1 MLKVRYENLNDIRKD
16 DEILNICFVAH
27 PCYYSVLDLE
37 ERELFNKRI
46 YENFC
51 KLVERVDIYDKN
63 EYLSVYRR
71 HDKKCRELHML
82 KSWELLKN
90 TYRYK
95 MPVIFKNLEY
105 FDLYNMEK
113 IRYYS
118 INYNKKKGTKG
129 NSYVVR
135 NKKKLNMIEK
145 EKCFILD
152 NHMIYSMTPE
162 YIAKSISK
170 NILLN
175 MNYIKKGCKKLL
187 SIKEY
192 NKNSKNDNKINDNLY
207 NYKLDDDYYNDNM
220 NYKDNNISKRKK
232 IYPIKKKR
240 KIEPILNSNKNFSI
254 ERKKKILIYLD
265 PFAGAGGN
273 CNHMN
278 DIFTIGCDINIYRIK
293 QCQHNC
299 KFYNK
304 NVDFILCDF
313 FNLVTHFRKDTID
326 VIFFSI
332 PWGGPKYKNKK
343 NFELNSEIIN
353 NISVYK
359 CLEVSIE
366 LTENLIFYLPRNVCM
381 KELYYFFEYYKKLVS
396 NKKYMNLKND
406 NISIYDIKQKDM
418 NFICNDKYYENGSK
432 LQNNNN
438 NNMLLEL
445 YINRTRCNYQ
455 KKDDNSLNNFFYFLN
470 EKCDIYDNKFIF
482 SNVQNL
488 FDINIDHCYNI
499 FNSFMSDKKNIQR
512 ETYGLLDESLHDNI
526 INNSN
531 QDIIEICDDNNNIYS
546 FDDNNNNI
554 YSFDDDNN
562 NNIYSFDDDNN
573 NNIYS
578 FDDNNNNPYSYDD
591 NVEDEKK
598 EIKENKKYSI
608 NYYNNDIDK
617 NYAPNKKKM
626 KKKNI
631 WAWHNTCMVL
641 YLGNISSNIRNR
653 KIINIKDMYYIDKKL
668 SNILIDI
675 EIDKNKCK
683 HCFFSYH
690 NFVNSQKKKV
700 FFDIYQNNNN
710 LFNNMFYIN
719 KNELIIKKIYLIKE
733 KNILY
738 INIFIMNKLFNI
750 IEKIILL
757 FFNNIKNMIGYNKIS
772 FLNKICIQFQNVY
785 YYKILTQY
793 IDKNVDIKKY
803 ETYIY
808 KDDDKKI
815 HLCYI
820 HLFDYFNI
828 IIKKIK
834 KEFILLFS
842 IYLYDISYMK
852 YYFRHKNIDIEKK
865 KKNFFSTQCL
875 KKVHYNII
883 RILFNFLLYMKIYLN
898 IVSNNIKLEN
908 YFDQHFILD
917 NINIDNITNNLLNR
931 FFLIYSLRKEKNT
944 NYNFKTNNVVTSYV
958 DYFKNFIKY
967 IIHISI
973 NLELKENNE
982 EKTISMNHMS
992 NFFFRSLFNI
1002 EKKVDILINKLN
1014 NNINNNEDDIKYYK
1028 YNLYLFLIHFFTK
1041 QFLYNSHVN
1050 INLDYFNTL
1059 LFFYLNQV
1067 YNLSKHQEGYINIF
1081 LHFLNNFLYKN
1092 FFLKII

>member
-1 MLKVRYENLNDIRKD
+1 MLKVRYEKLNDIRKD
-16 DEILNICFVAH
+16 DEILNISFVAH

-51 KLVERVDIYDKN
+51 KVAERVDIYDKN

-95 MPVIFKNLEY
+95 MPVIFKNLED

-113 IRYYS
+113 ISYYS
-118 INYNKKKGTKG
+118 INYNKKKGSKG

-135 NKKKLNMIEK
+135 NKKKINMIEK

-192 NKNSKNDNKINDNLY
+192 NKNSKNQDKINDNLY
-207 NYKLDDDYYNDNM
+207 NYKLDDYYNDNM
-220 NYKDNNISKRKK
+220 NYKGSNISKRKNF
-232 IYPIKKKR
+232 YPINKKR
-240 KIEPILNSNKNFSI
+240 KIEPILNSNKRFPI
-254 ERKKKILIYLD
+254 DRKKKILIYLD

-278 DIFTIGCDINIYRIK
+278 EIFTIGCDINIYRIK

-313 FNLVTHFRKDTID
+313 FNLITHFRKDTID

-343 NFELNSEIIN
+343 NFKLNSEIIN

-359 CLEVSIE
+359 CIEVSIE

-381 KELYYFFEYYKKLVS
+381 KELYYLFEYYKKLVS
-396 NKKYMNLKND
+396 NKKYINLKNHD
-406 NISIYDIKQKDM
+406 ISKYDIKEKDM
-418 NFICNDKYYENGSK
+418 NIISNDKYYENGSK
-432 LQNNNN
+432 LQNNN

-445 YINRTRCNYQ
+445 YINRTRCNYE

-470 EKCDIYDNKFIF
+470 QKCNIYDNKFIF

-488 FDINIDHCYNI
+488 FHINIDHCYNI
-499 FNSFMSDKKNIQR
+499 FNSSMSDKTFIQR
-512 ETYGLLDESLHDNI
+512 ETYGVLDECLYDNI

-531 QDIIEICDDNNNIYS
+531 EHMIEIYDYNNNL
-546 FDDNNNNI
+546 
-554 YSFDDDNN
+554 
-562 NNIYSFDDDNN
+562 
-573 NNIYS
+573 
-578 FDDNNNNPYSYDD
+578 YSYDN

-608 NYYNNDIDK
+608 NYYNKNDIDT
-617 NYAPNKKKM
+617 NYAANKKKM

-631 WAWHNTCMVL
+631 WSWHNTCMVL

-675 EIDKNKCK
+675 QIDKNKCK
-683 HCFFSYH
+683 HFFFSYN

-700 FFDIYQNNNN
+700 FFDIYQNKNK

-719 KNELIIKKIYLIKE
+719 KNELIIKKKYLIKE
-733 KNILY
+733 NNILY
-738 INIFIMNKLFNI
+738 INIFIMKKLYNI

-757 FFNNIKNMIGYNKIS
+757 FFKNIKNMIGYNKIS
-772 FLNKICIQFQNVY
+772 FLNKICIQLQNVY
-785 YYKILTQY
+785 HDKILTQY
-793 IDKNVDIKKY
+793 IDKHVDIKKY

-815 HLCYI
+815 QLCYI

-852 YYFRHKNIDIEKK
+852 YYFRHKNVNIQKK
-865 KKNFFSTQCL
+865 KKKKFFSTQCL
-875 KKVHYNII
+875 KKIHYNII

-908 YFDQHFILD
+908 YFDQHFVLD
-917 NINIDNITNNLLNR
+917 NMNIDNITNNLLNR

-944 NYNFKTNNVVTSYV
+944 NYNFKTNNVVTPYV

-1002 EKKVDILINKLN
+1002 EKRVHILINKLN

-1081 LHFLNNFLYKN
+1081 HHFLNNFLYKN
-1092 FFLKII
+1092 FFLKIK